1 MKEID
6 WYLQNILHCPYLS
19 ISLFLFSLL
28 FSRLVY
34 CVVTTFK
41 TPSGI
46 SMLANCYSLSFCL
59 PLISFIKI
67 LFCIFLSYLTPC
79 LPNAQ
84 LIPCPP
90 PPFYDIYVFQ
100 IFLKCAAPKLKRSSC
115 EGETSVMHSGPHL
128 PTTNLPAQLYTFTL
142 DKTTSK
148 LFKDQMI
155 AFMQLD
161 CACAHL
167 CQGA

>member
-1 MKEID
+1 M
-6 WYLQNILHCPYLS
+6 HCPYLS

-59 PLISFIKI
+59 PLIYFIKI
-67 LFCIFLSYLTPC
+67 LFLHLPFIPYPLLT
-79 LPNAQ
+79 Q

-128 PTTNLPAQLYTFTL
+128 PTTNLPAQLLYTFTL